1 MTLGTEVVPAPVGPA
16 GGVAA
21 RLGVVMH
28 EDRTPSGERA
38 PATMQELVA
47 AAESA
52 AFDVWKK
59 YGLCVLD
66 AVERCDLG
74 EAADKASRLAQRLA
88 QLAALADGQRQTARL
103 IDRHREREREDW
115 HVQASP
121 NRIPWFR
128 VASGLT
134 LAQAAERIGVDEGV
148 MFAYETGDLAVPD
161 EHRLALADLYG
172 CASVPYL
179 MNEEAGSRASEYER
193 SPTTPDV
200 GRP

>member
-1 MTLGTEVVPAPVGPA
+1 M
-16 GGVAA
+16 
-21 RLGVVMH
+21 RK
-28 EDRTPSGERA
+28 DRTHSGEQA
-38 PATMQELVA
+38 PATMWELIA

-66 AVERCDLG
+66 AIERSDLD

-103 IDRHREREREDW
+103 IDRHRQRESEEQ

-134 LAQAAERIGVDEGV
+134 LAQAAERIGVDEAV
-148 MFAYETGDLAVPD
+148 MLAYETGDLAVPD
-161 EHRLALADLYG
+161 EQRVALADLYG

-179 MNEEAGSRASEYER
+179 MNEAAGPAS
-193 SPTTPDV
+193 
-200 GRP
+200 

>member
-1 MTLGTEVVPAPVGPA
+1 M
-16 GGVAA
+16 
-21 RLGVVMH
+21 RR
-28 EDRTPSGERA
+28 DRTHEQV
-38 PATMQELVA
+38 PATMRDLIA

-66 AVERCDLG
+66 AIERGDLD

-88 QLAALADGQRQTARL
+88 QLAALADGQRQTAGL
-103 IDRHREREREDW
+103 IHRYRQREIEDQ
-115 HVQASP
+115 HVQASL

-134 LAQAAERIGVDEGV
+134 LVQAAERIGVDEAV
-148 MFAYETGDLAVPD
+148 MLAYETGELAIPD

-179 MNEEAGSRASEYER
+179 MNEAAGAAS
-193 SPTTPDV
+193 
-200 GRP
+200 

>member
-1 MTLGTEVVPAPVGPA
+1 
-16 GGVAA
+16 
-21 RLGVVMH
+21 MH
-28 EDRTPSGERA
+28 KDRTHSGERA

-47 AAESA
+47 AAERA
-52 AFDVWKK
+52 AFEVWKR

-66 AVERCDLG
+66 AIERGDLA

-103 IDRHREREREDW
+103 IERHREREREDR

-134 LAQAAERIGVDEGV
+134 LAQAAERIGVDEAV
-148 MFAYETGDLAVPD
+148 MFAYETGDRAVPD

-179 MNEEAGSRASEYER
+179 MNEEAGSTS
-193 SPTTPDV
+193 
-200 GRP
+200 

>member
-1 MTLGTEVVPAPVGPA
+1 LGTETEVAPAPVGPA

-28 EDRTPSGERA
+28 EDRSHSGERA

-66 AVERCDLG
+66 AIERCDLT

-88 QLAALADGQRQTARL
+88 QLAALADGQRQAARL
-103 IDRHREREREDW
+103 IERHREREREREDQ

-134 LAQAAERIGVDEGV
+134 LAQAAERIGVDEDV

-161 EHRLALADLYG
+161 GHRLALADLYG

-179 MNEEAGSRASEYER
+179 MNEEAGSRS
-193 SPTTPDV
+193 
-200 GRP
+200 

>member
-1 MTLGTEVVPAPVGPA
+1 
-16 GGVAA
+16 
-21 RLGVVMH
+21 MH
-28 EDRTPSGERA
+28 EDRTDSVGRA

-52 AFDVWKK
+52 ALEVWKK

-66 AVERCDLG
+66 AIERCDLA
-74 EAADKASRLAQRLA
+74 EAADEASRLAQRLV

-103 IDRHREREREDW
+103 RDRHRARDREREDQ

-134 LAQAAERIGVDEGV
+134 LAQAAERIGVDADV
-148 MFAYETGDLAVPD
+148 MFGYETGDLAVPD
-161 EHRLALADLYG
+161 GHRLALADLYG

-179 MNEEAGSRASEYER
+179 MNEEAGSPS
-193 SPTTPDV
+193 
-200 GRP
+200 

>member
-1 MTLGTEVVPAPVGPA
+1 
-16 GGVAA
+16 
-21 RLGVVMH
+21 MH
-28 EDRTPSGERA
+28 KDHTRSGEGERV
-38 PATMQELVA
+38 TMKELVA

-52 AFDVWKK
+52 ALDVWKK

-66 AVERCDLG
+66 AIERGDLA
-74 EAADKASRLAQRLA
+74 EAADKAGRLAQRLA
-88 QLAALADGQRQTARL
+88 QLAALADGQRQTAGL
-103 IDRHREREREDW
+103 IGRHRQREREDQ

-134 LAQAAERIGVDEGV
+134 LAQAAERIGVDEAV
-148 MFAYETGDLAVPD
+148 MFAYETGDRAVPH

-179 MNEEAGSRASEYER
+179 MNEDAAS
-193 SPTTPDV
+193 P
-200 GRP
+200 G